1 MDELIGIE
9 SVMEMLVLVEKYNIK
24 DMKEALLLRMK
35 SQVVDEK
42 NFMGI
47 VKQVEKLS
55 YSSAVKDVMD
65 RILYNY
71 ILDNYGRSVQEFARF
86 LTKYEVKEDT
96 LSYMMRMIGKS
107 DNDDGNDNRM
117 P

>member
-1 MDELIGIE
+1 MVDELIGIE

-65 RILYNY
+65 RILYYY

-86 LTKYEVKEDT
+86 LTKNEVKEDT
-96 LSYMMRMIGKS
+96 LSYMMRMIAKS
-107 DNDDGNDNRM
+107 DGFDGGEFH
-117 P
+117 

>member
-1 MDELIGIE
+1 MITIE

-55 YSSAVKDVMD
+55 YSSAH
-65 RILYNY
+65 R
-71 ILDNYGRSVQEFARF
+71 RSSWHLQDCRF
-86 LTKYEVKEDT
+86 NL
-96 LSYMMRMIGKS
+96 
-107 DNDDGNDNRM
+107 
-117 P
+117 